1 MAVDR
6 YQNSTN
12 YDHPQE
18 SNLLNVHK
26 AMQYNVLGEPIL
38 RTTLGPT
45 ATDAF
50 GRFRISQPF
59 TLFDTFHRY
68 DDTGKSSIYTTGT
81 NSTST
86 FDANGGNIIMS
97 ISTGSGAAVYRETNR
112 VFAYQPGKSLLVQK
126 SFCMGIAKP
135 GLRQRIGYFD
145 TNNGIFLERNGE
157 EIAFVLR
164 SSSVNGT
171 PVENRAL
178 KQDWNITP
186 LDGTGADKIVLDLSA
201 SQIFYTNIEWLGV
214 GSVQCGFVINGQFI
228 PCHVF
233 HYANTPG
240 STSTYMTTACLPIRS
255 EIENTTAT
263 TSTSI
268 LREICSTVISEG
280 GYELRG
286 RPLSVGHALNLPYR
300 LGSVNTLYPV
310 LSIRLKANRTG
321 GIVLPK
327 NFSLA
332 PLTAANYRYVLLSG
346 AVTSGGGWTSA
357 GDNSSVEYNMT
368 ATSVTNGTILETGYI
383 LATNQSSISPALQ
396 DYPFAFQLERNSFTG
411 LRYEFVLAVS
421 TTAQNPDVVASF
433 NWEELT

>member
-1 MAVDR
+1 MTVDR

-12 YDHPQE
+12 YEHPQE

-26 AMQYNVLGEPIL
+26 VMQYNVLGQPIL

-50 GRFRISQPF
+50 GRFRTSEPF
-59 TLFDTFHRY
+59 TLYDSFHRY
-68 DDTGKSSIYTTGT
+68 EDTGKSSVYTTGT
-81 NSTST
+81 GSTST
-86 FDANGGNIIMS
+86 FDSNGGNIVMS
-97 ISTGSGAAVYRETNR
+97 VNTGAGNAVYRETNR
-112 VFAYQPGKSLLVQK
+112 VFAYQPGKSLLILK
-126 SFCMGIAKP
+126 TFCLGPAKP

-145 TNNGIFLERNGE
+145 TMNGVYLERNGE

-164 SSSVNGT
+164 SSSINGT
-171 PVENRAL
+171 PIEKRVL
-178 KQDWNITP
+178 KQDWNITT
-186 LDGTGADKIVLDLSA
+186 LDGSGADKIILDLSL

-233 HYANTPG
+233 HHANTSG
-240 STSTYMTTACLPIRS
+240 TTTTYMTTACLPIRS

-286 RPLSVGHALNLPYR
+286 RPLSVGHTLSAPYKLN
-300 LGSVNTLYPV
+300 SINTLYPV
-310 LSIRLKANRTG
+310 VSIRLKANRTG

-332 PLTAANYRYVLLSG
+332 PLTAANYRYVLL
-346 AVTSGGGWTSA
+346 ANAITAGGGWQSG
-357 GDNSSVEYNMT
+357 GDNSSVEYNLT
-368 ATSVTNGTILETGYI
+368 ATSVTNGNILETGYI

-411 LRYEFVLAVS
+411 VRYEFVLAVS
-421 TTAQNPDVVASF
+421 TTAQNPEVVASI

>member
-1 MAVDR
+1 MADR
-6 YQNSTN
+6 YDNSTN
-12 YDHPQE
+12 YEHPQE
-18 SNLLNVHK
+18 SNLLNLHK

-45 ATDAF
+45 TTDAF
-50 GRFRISQPF
+50 GRFRTSDPF

-68 DDTGKSSIYTTGT
+68 EDTGKSSIYTTGT

-97 ISTGSGAAVYRETNR
+97 ISTASGEAVYRETNK

-126 SFCMGIAKP
+126 SFSMGPAKP

-145 TNNGIFLERNGE
+145 THNGIFLERNGE

-164 SSSVNGT
+164 SSSIDGT
-171 PVENRAL
+171 PREIRAV
-178 KQDWNITP
+178 KSQWNITP
-186 LDGTGADKIVLDLSA
+186 LDGTGADKIVLDLSL

-240 STSTYMTTACLPIRS
+240 STTTYMTTACLPIRS
-255 EIENTTAT
+255 EIENTATT
-263 TSTSI
+263 TSTSL

-286 RPLSVGHALNLPYR
+286 RPLSVGHTLSSPYT
-300 LGSVNTLYPV
+300 LGSTNVLYPV

-321 GIVLPK
+321 GIILPK

-332 PLTAANYRYVLLSG
+332 PINAANYRYQLLSG
-346 AVTSGGGWTSA
+346 AITSGGGWQSA
-357 GDNSSVEYNMT
+357 GSNSSVEYNLT
-368 ATSVTNGTILETGYI
+368 ATSVVNGIVLETGYV

-396 DYPFAFQLERNSFTG
+396 NYPFAFQLERNSFTG
-411 LRYEFVLAVS
+411 LRYEFVLAVT
-421 TTAQNPDVVASF
+421 TTAQNPNIVASF

>member
-1 MAVDR
+1 MATEIR
-6 YQNSTN
+6 QNTTN
-12 YDHPQE
+12 YKHPTDP
-18 SNLLNVHK
+18 NLLDLHR
-26 AMQYNVLGEPIL
+26 AMEYNVLGKPLL

-68 DDTGKSSIYTTGT
+68 EDTGKSSIYTTGT

-86 FDANGGNIIMS
+86 FDVNGGNIIMA
-97 ISTGSGAAVYRETNR
+97 ISTASGAAVFRETNR
-112 VFAYQPGKSLLVQK
+112 VFAYQPGKSLLILK
-126 SFCMGIAKP
+126 TFCMGPAKP

-145 TNNGIFLERNGE
+145 LANGIFLERNGSQ
-157 EIAFVLR
+157 ISFVLR
-164 SSSVNGT
+164 SSSIDGT
-171 PVENRAL
+171 VREKRAL
-178 KQDWNITP
+178 KENWNITT
-186 LDGTGADKIVLDLSA
+186 LDGTGADKIILDLSL

-214 GSVQCGFVINGQFI
+214 GSVQCGFLINGQFI

-233 HYANTPG
+233 HYANEAG
-240 STSTYMTTACLPIRS
+240 STTTYMTTACLPIRS

-286 RPLSVGHALNLPYR
+286 RPLSVGHILNSPYT

-310 LSIRLKANRTG
+310 LSIRLKSNRTG

-346 AVTSGGGWTSA
+346 AITSGGGWLSA
-357 GDNSSVEYNMT
+357 GDNSSVEYNIT
-368 ATSVTNGTILETGYI
+368 ATSVVNGIILETGYI

-411 LRYEFVLAVS
+411 QRYEFVLAVS
-421 TTAQNPDVVASF
+421 TTAQNPNVVASF